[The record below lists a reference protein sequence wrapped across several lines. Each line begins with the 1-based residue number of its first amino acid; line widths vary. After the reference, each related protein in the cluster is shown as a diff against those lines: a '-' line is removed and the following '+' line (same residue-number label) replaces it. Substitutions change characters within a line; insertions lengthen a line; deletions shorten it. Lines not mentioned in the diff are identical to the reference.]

1 MTYLHFPWY
10 QQPFLFVKVSSSGL
24 GLGANFK
31 NKTIS
36 SHVYQHRTRRNFDL
50 LSQLDEVPYPQNI
63 LKSTFHRWL
72 SRQNGFWRK
81 WQNLWRFSAL
91 VRQSK
96 KPKSRQ
102 AICVS
107 IYWWPLWNGTW
118 TEMLLVSRTGTRLL
132 FVSVNG
138 GAPRGLDVIRPS
150 RSYGATHQWLQNLGT
165 V

>member
-10 QQPFLFVKVSSSGL
+10 QQPFLFVKVSLSGL
-24 GLGANFK
+24 GLGANLK

-36 SHVYQHRTRRNFDL
+36 SHVYTRRNFDL
-50 LSQLDEVPYPQNI
+50 HSQLDGVLYPQNI

-81 WQNLWRFSAL
+81 WQNLWRFPPL

-102 AICVS
+102 AI

-118 TEMLLVSRTGTRLL
+118 TEILLVSRTGTRLL

-138 GAPRGLDVIRPS
+138 GAPVGWTWFGHHD
-150 RSYGATHQWLQNLGT
+150 HME
-165 V
+165 